1 MYQLKHILQKKIRE
15 LASWHERIVN
25 SVETLRHFPQWNKSM
40 ESVEYDDSSW
50 EEISATS
57 QWGGRF
63 TEDAFRFALPKLDPP
78 DKEWERFFVVRPGS
92 RSSFLHP
99 ETLMFV
105 DGVSKAAFDRT
116 HHAVALEGLFDP
128 NHPHLIALKVF
139 AGQLPDAKDFAFI
152 GIAERHHLLN
162 QLYWDTKVL
171 LESALTLPPNSAEH
185 HEILHKLNDAL
196 LLIDRRQIHSLDFF
210 ASIEKSA
217 AAVRA
222 LFDSVDE
229 KAPFRPYITAVG
241 HAHLDTAW
249 QWRLYHTRGK
259 LERNV
264 THMLYLLERY
274 PEYVYFQSQAVQ
286 YQMIKE
292 DRPDLFERV
301 KEKIQEG
308 RWNANGALW
317 VEPDTNV
324 PSGESLVRQFLY
336 GIRFYE
342 EELGV
347 KDHLVWLVDTFGYTA
362 SLPQIMCGFNVP
374 FMITTKL
381 SWNKINQFPFDTFC
395 WIGLDGSEVLVDQ
408 ITAPLPFDPYPETVP
423 PWMQSYNGI
432 LTPKNVSKTWDNYR
446 HKHLLRERLFAAGHG
461 DGGGGATEDMIEVAR
476 RIKRIPGMPQLEW
489 GRVEEYTKTLLA
501 QKEQFPSYDGELYL
515 ETHRGTYT
523 SQARAKKNNRECEI
537 LLHNAEFLG
546 AWSTTRDGAYNK
558 SEIERAWKLLLLNQ
572 FHDVLP
578 GSSIGEVY
586 EDSERDY
593 TEIREITRRSSDN
606 SLRTIVPA
614 KEKQQIVSTD
624 STHNDDFVIFNTS
637 PFNRSGTYEIELP
650 DTSGE
655 KTFTSANN
663 EPLLTQKPELNKDS
677 NGNLL
682 VNLPVIP
689 SYGYTIIKAA
699 EETFSS
705 SDTEISITARVIENR
720 FLRIEINDNGEIV
733 SLYDKE
739 TKREIVPSRACMNS
753 LLLFEDRPLKASA
766 WDIDSDYQAKSWA
779 IHHTD
784 SIKVI
789 ERGPLRAGWQLIRT
803 FLSSSLTQRIYMRHD
818 SRRIDFV
825 TEVNWQE
832 REMMLKAAFPVDL
845 RATRAECEIQFG
857 HTTRPTTRNN
867 SIEQA
872 RYEIC
877 AHRWVDISEDDYGVS
892 LLNDCKYGY
901 DIQNGGLRI
910 TLLRAPIKPD
920 PEADRGNHEFT
931 YSLYPHKGRLSDAG
945 VVREGFD
952 LNYPLIA
959 DPIES
964 NKTIEATQCLF
975 RVEPDTVVL
984 DTIKPAENGEGIIL
998 RFYES
1003 AHRRSRTL
1011 VQTGFKIA
1019 QAKECDMREHP
1030 RHDITVNNNSFE
1042 IHMKPFEVKTIRLIQ
1057 SSR

>member
-1 MYQLKHILQKKIRE
+1 
-15 LASWHERIVN
+15 
-25 SVETLRHFPQWNKSM
+25 
-40 ESVEYDDSSW
+40 
-50 EEISATS
+50 
-57 QWGGRF
+57 
-63 TEDAFRFALPKLDPP
+63 
-78 DKEWERFFVVRPGS
+78 
-92 RSSFLHP
+92 
-99 ETLMFV
+99 
-105 DGVSKAAFDRT
+105 
-116 HHAVALEGLFDP
+116 
-128 NHPHLIALKVF
+128 
-139 AGQLPDAKDFAFI
+139 
-152 GIAERHHLLN
+152 
-162 QLYWDTKVL
+162 
-171 LESALTLPPNSAEH
+171 
-185 HEILHKLNDAL
+185 
-196 LLIDRRQIHSLDFF
+196 
-210 ASIEKSA
+210 
-217 AAVRA
+217 
-222 LFDSVDE
+222 
-229 KAPFRPYITAVG
+229 
-241 HAHLDTAW
+241 
-249 QWRLYHTRGK
+249 
-259 LERNV
+259 
-264 THMLYLLERY
+264 
-274 PEYVYFQSQAVQ
+274 
-286 YQMIKE
+286 
-292 DRPDLFERV
+292 
-301 KEKIQEG
+301 
-308 RWNANGALW
+308 
-317 VEPDTNV
+317 
-324 PSGESLVRQFLY
+324 
-336 GIRFYE
+336 
-342 EELGV
+342 
-347 KDHLVWLVDTFGYTA
+347 
-362 SLPQIMCGFNVP
+362 
-374 FMITTKL
+374 
-381 SWNKINQFPFDTFC
+381 
-395 WIGLDGSEVLVDQ
+395 
-408 ITAPLPFDPYPETVP
+408 
-423 PWMQSYNGI
+423 
-432 LTPKNVSKTWDNYR
+432 
-446 HKHLLRERLFAAGHG
+446 
-461 DGGGGATEDMIEVAR
+461 
-476 RIKRIPGMPQLEW
+476 
-489 GRVEEYTKTLLA
+489 
-501 QKEQFPSYDGELYL
+501 
-515 ETHRGTYT
+515 
-523 SQARAKKNNRECEI
+523 
-537 LLHNAEFLG
+537 
-546 AWSTTRDGAYNK
+546 
-558 SEIERAWKLLLLNQ
+558 
-572 FHDVLP
+572 
-578 GSSIGEVY
+578 
-586 EDSERDY
+586 
-593 TEIREITRRSSDN
+593 
-606 SLRTIVPA
+606 
-614 KEKQQIVSTD
+614 
-624 STHNDDFVIFNTS
+624 
-637 PFNRSGTYEIELP
+637 
-650 DTSGE
+650 
-655 KTFTSANN
+655 
-663 EPLLTQKPELNKDS
+663 
-677 NGNLL
+677 
-682 VNLPVIP
+682 
-689 SYGYTIIKAA
+689 
-699 EETFSS
+699 
-705 SDTEISITARVIENR
+705 
-720 FLRIEINDNGEIV
+720 
-733 SLYDKE
+733 
-739 TKREIVPSRACMNS
+739 MNS